1 MGLKNWVLTGDCHGG
16 MNTIARVGNIQRN
29 MPDCKPKETG
39 IIILG
44 DSGLNFWLNG
54 TDKKYKKT
62 LNDMGYYIYCVRG
75 NHEERPE
82 NIPGMV
88 LVEDENVK
96 NLVWFQEEFPNIRY
110 FVDGNEYN
118 IGGHSAL
125 VIGGAY
131 SVDKW
136 YRLARAGYTAGEAET
151 ADPKKCGWFKDECLT
166 PEEMD
171 TIGYNVSDKIYDFV
185 FTHTAPICWEPTDLF
200 LNGIDQSNVDK
211 SMEYFLDKIKD
222 NIDWGVWCFGHYHAD
237 RVERPRVEQFYM
249 DYEDINVVWNRFH
262 GEKTYA
268 KEWWLPKS
276 QYMEIWENSEEGQA
290 WLSSLSPST

>member
-1 MGLKNWVLTGDCHGG
+1 MIKNWIVTGDTHGG
-16 MNTIARVGNIQRN
+16 MSAISRVGNIHRN
-29 MPDCKPKETG
+29 MEDCVPEYTG

-44 DSGLNFWLNG
+44 DAGLNFYLNG
-54 TDKKYKKT
+54 TDKKYKKQ

-131 SVDKW
+131 SIDKW
-136 YRLARAGYTAGEAET
+136 YRLARAGYAPEEAET
-151 ADPKKCGWFKDECLT
+151 ANPKKCGWFKDELLT
-166 PEEMD
+166 QEEMEA
-171 TIGYNVSDKIYDFV
+171 IGKKVLNKRYDFV
-185 FTHTAPICWEPTDLF
+185 LSHTCPMSWEPVDLF
-200 LNGIDQSNVDK
+200 LRGIDQSQVDK
-211 SMEYFLDKIKD
+211 SMEVWMDALK
-222 NIDWGVWCFGHYHAD
+222 NCIDWRVWLFGHFHAD
-237 RVERPRVEQFYM
+237 RVEREFVEQMYT
-249 DYEDINVVWNRFH
+249 DYEKLETIWNRWY
-262 GEKTYA
+262 GEKTYE
-268 KEWWLPKS
+268 KEWWLPRS
-276 QYMEIWENSEEGQA
+276 PYMEWLEGCKSEN
-290 WLSSLSPST
+290 